1 MLVALALSSQV
12 FRAVL
17 LAPTVPAVKSWLPPL
32 AVLRHNVFRN
42 VKSAAVSKLWPF
54 LLLQNPSVNPPP
66 APRQTL
72 PNSRFASGGRVTY
85 TFGFVVCNQF
95 VSIASA
101 SAM

>member
-1 MLVALALSSQV
+1 MLVALALSSQLL
-12 FRAVL
+12 RAVL
-17 LAPTVPAVKSWLPPL
+17 LAARAAVKSWLPPV
-32 AVLRHNVFRN
+32 AFLRHNPVRD
-42 VKSAAVSKLWPF
+42 VKSDAFSKFWPF

-85 TFGFVVCNQF
+85 TFVSVVCNQF

-101 SAM
+101 SVT